1 LEALLDTSVLVG
13 PEPTSDAIPD
23 DSAISV
29 VTLAELRVGVLMAS
43 DDEERARRLVLLS
56 EVQLRFA
63 ALPVDDGVA
72 HAYAEVVVAAR
83 RRGVRPRPFEALI
96 AATALS
102 QGVPVYAR
110 DRDFLKMPLVRVEII
125 T

>member
-1 LEALLDTSVLVG
+1 VEALLDTSVLLG
-13 PEPTSDAIPD
+13 PEPTSHAIPD

-29 VTLAELRVGVLMAS
+29 VTLAELRVGVLVAA
-43 DDEERARRLVLLS
+43 DLEVRARRLALLS
-56 EVQLRFA
+56 EVQQRFA
-63 ALPVDDGVA
+63 ALPVDDEVA
-72 HAYAEVVVAAR
+72 QAYAEIVAAA
-83 RRGVRPRPFEALI
+83 RPRPFDALI

-110 DRDFLKMPLVRVEII
+110 DRDFLKLPGVMVEIV